1 MTTLIGLALMTL
13 LAGMAVFLLVH
24 RLSRGIVAELAPPE
38 IRVKIRK
45 TQELARRPF
54 FWLALAR
61 RIERYVP
68 EKVGRTTTR
77 LITMAGG
84 LEGLTPAE
92 LTLYSVTGLMVGLTA
107 GMLVIATTS
116 WTPWTVLLLCAVGA
130 VLPVIWLRDQ
140 VKKRH
145 NELMRDLPFHLDLLT
160 LSVEAGL
167 DFAAAV
173 ARVVERGRPGALH
186 EELNSFLGEIRMGKT
201 RAESLQSMSDRVG
214 LAALSNFLAAL
225 IQADRLGSGLGRT
238 LRLQAEQ
245 LRSERFQ
252 RAEKAAGE
260 APVKMLIPLVL
271 FIFPTLW
278 IILAAP
284 IVFEWIFKGV
294 MM

>member
-1 MTTLIGLALMTL
+1 MTTFVGIGLMTL
-13 LAGMAVFLLVH
+13 LVGMAVFLLVQGV
-24 RLSRGIVAELAPPE
+24 SRGIAAELAPPE
-38 IRVKIRK
+38 LRAKIRK
-45 TQELARRPF
+45 TQELVKRPF

-61 RIERYVP
+61 RVEPYVP
-68 EKVGRTTTR
+68 TKVARTTTR
-77 LITMAGG
+77 LIVMAGG

-92 LTLYSVTGLMVGLTA
+92 LTLYALTGLMVGLTA
-107 GMLVIATTS
+107 GLLIIATTTWS
-116 WTPWTVLLLCAVGA
+116 PWSVLVLCVIGA
-130 VLPVIWLRDQ
+130 LLPVVWLRDQ
-140 VKKRH
+140 VKRRH
-145 NELMRDLPFHLDLLT
+145 NELMRELPFHLDLLT

-173 ARVVERGRPGALH
+173 ARVVEKGQPGALR

-214 LAALSNFLAAL
+214 LPALSNFLAAL

-294 MM
+294 M